1 MGRGCLG
8 VMFVLLL
15 QRKQLLQEYL
25 KKKKIERGRHI
36 GVHLTAWFP
45 VLPEDDQSISALLFS
60 THGMSTRSPERNRVV
75 SPPLLTPRYPEPVI
89 PGAIFWLSGD
99 GSY

>member
-1 MGRGCLG
+1 MSGSDVCPPTAKEAATTRI
-8 VMFVLLL
+8 F
-15 QRKQLLQEYL
+15 